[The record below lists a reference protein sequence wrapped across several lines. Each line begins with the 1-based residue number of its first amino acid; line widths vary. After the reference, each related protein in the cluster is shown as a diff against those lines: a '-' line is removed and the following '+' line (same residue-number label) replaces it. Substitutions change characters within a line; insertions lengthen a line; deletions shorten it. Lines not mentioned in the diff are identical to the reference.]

1 MNHPIGRPFSA
12 EYMVRDIPSVT
23 RALRNLPEFRR
34 SDSAPD
40 KEEFVWVLP
49 QNNPHNKMVAAPV
62 ATVSLDGELLRIES
76 HSRHVLRAMQVL
88 VDTLVGAYLAKANQA
103 AALSS

>member
-1 MNHPIGRPFSA
+1 MSHAIGQPFSA
-12 EYMVRDIPSVT
+12 EYLVRDIPSVT

-49 QNNPHNKMVAAPV
+49 QGNPHNKMVAAPV